1 VCLTEEGASVGCGNW
16 RWGTVLAG
24 VLITGGF
31 GLVFDGRRRRREDRR
46 RWHDDR
52 RRAYAELL
60 FAVRF
65 AFAGAC
71 RGARVAPERGAYR
84 PLPEWEVGYGTE
96 EIHSWMQR
104 ANEASA
110 EVQLIA
116 SEPVRTAAAELL
128 SIHRQLGDLLKVI
141 LLGET
146 RPVEEVTARVDA
158 LEGQEAEAR
167 RRHWSLLRVE
177 LGVDAEGGSPK
188 TSLTLQASWGAVAAR
203 AKHRRS
209 RRPCHPR
216 ATGSGHE
223 RYSADSH
230 GHLKRSVCLDA

>member
-1 VCLTEEGASVGCGNW
+1 VSDAVIGAGA
-16 RWGTVLAG
+16 VLAG

-31 GLVFDGRRRRREDRR
+31 GLVFDGRRRRWEDRR

-60 FAVRF
+60 FAARF

-71 RGARVAPERGAYR
+71 RGARLAAERGAHH
-84 PLPEWEVGYGTE
+84 PVPEWEVGYSTE
-96 EIHSWMQR
+96 EVHSWMRR

-128 SIHRQLGDLLKVI
+128 SIHRELGDLLKVV

-158 LEGQEAEAR
+158 LEEQEAEAR
-167 RRHWSLLRVE
+167 RRYWAAARVE
-177 LGVDAEGGSPK
+177 LGVDTER
-188 TSLTLQASWGAVAAR
+188 TLPRLLARFARRERAGADLLR
-203 AKHRRS
+203 
-209 RRPCHPR
+209 
-216 ATGSGHE
+216 
-223 RYSADSH
+223 
-230 GHLKRSVCLDA
+230 